1 MASPKRKRPAV
12 VRIAGEKRV
21 ANDREKKFA
30 REYLKCF
37 NFYKAAKSRRL
48 CRNNS
53 PAHCIHDFFSSVG
66 TGVCRRIA
74 GKIRIRRYRR
84 S

>member
-37 NFYKAAKSRRL
+37 NFYKAAKAAGFFPARG
-48 CRNNS
+48 CRS
-53 PAHCIHDFFSSVG
+53 M
-66 TGVCRRIA
+66 
-74 GKIRIRRYRR
+74 
-84 S
+84 